1 MSNNTIVHTSLLVSV
16 TTWNWQFSYSLS
28 SICDMCWTVL
38 KRWHPHWTETLLL
51 RWHLLIEQTNC
62 TTLRLPALS
71 PYNFLPNQSPTCGR
85 IHSAF
90 MKTEK
95 SSCIGKDT
103 LWKQRASTSN
113 QTTAESPTFLGFL
126 RGLQSQVF
134 LRILVVCPHPPWPYN
149 VSTTLNYEMMSSY
162 VQALSQ
168 AESPLNSGYNYLRKQ
183 LHKKCSVYPES
194 SLTLC
199 GYLTS

>member
-1 MSNNTIVHTSLLVSV
+1 MSNNTMVHTSLLASV
-16 TTWNWQFSYSLS
+16 TTWNWKFSCSLS

-38 KRWHPHWTETLLL
+38 KRWHPHWTETFLL

-85 IHSAF
+85 NHSVF

-95 SSCIGKDT
+95 GSSIDKDT

-113 QTTAESPTFLGFL
+113 QTTAESPTFFGIPQRL
-126 RGLQSQVF
+126 
-134 LRILVVCPHPPWPYN
+134 
-149 VSTTLNYEMMSSY
+149 
-162 VQALSQ
+162 
-168 AESPLNSGYNYLRKQ
+168 AESDTSPHSP
-183 LHKKCSVYPES
+183 CMPPP
-194 SLTLC
+194 TLAIQC
-199 GYLTS
+199 VHNF

>member
-1 MSNNTIVHTSLLVSV
+1 MSNNTMVHTSLLVSV
-16 TTWNWQFSYSLS
+16 TTWNWKFSCSLS

-38 KRWHPHWTETLLL
+38 KRWHPHWTETFLL

-62 TTLRLPALS
+62 TTLSLPALS

-95 SSCIGKDT
+95 GSSIDKDT

-126 RGLQSQVF
+126 RGLQSQV
-134 LRILVVCPHPPWPYN
+134 LLHILLVCPHPPWAYN
-149 VSTTLNYEMMSSY
+149 VSTTLNLWNDELICSSS
-162 VQALSQ
+162 VPSRVTPQLWLQLPEETIAQKLFSLPRKLTHSLWLS
-168 AESPLNSGYNYLRKQ
+168 Y
-183 LHKKCSVYPES
+183 
-194 SLTLC
+194 
-199 GYLTS
+199 

>member
-16 TTWNWQFSYSLS
+16 TTWNWKFSCSLS

-38 KRWHPHWTETLLL
+38 KRWHPHWTETFLL
-51 RWHLLIEQTNC
+51 RWHLLIEQTNY

-71 PYNFLPNQSPTCGR
+71 PYNFLPNQSPTWGR

-95 SSCIGKDT
+95 GSSIDKDT

-126 RGLQSQVF
+126 RGLQSQVL
-134 LRILVVCPHPPWPYN
+134 LRILLVCPRPPWPKCVHN
-149 VSTTLNYEMMSSY
+149 FKLWNDELICSSS
-162 VQALSQ
+162 VPSRVTPQLWLQLPEETIAQKLFSLPRKLAHSLWLS
-168 AESPLNSGYNYLRKQ
+168 Y
-183 LHKKCSVYPES
+183 
-194 SLTLC
+194 
-199 GYLTS
+199 